1 MRPWMLR
8 IPLGLVVVLAALLAH
23 GGTLRGGFHYDDEAV
38 ILQNRA
44 TLTEPGSVIR
54 GLHDPSAFTGGGK
67 QGGMYRPVS
76 HASHVLD
83 AATGGWED
91 ERPRPFAWHLT
102 NLLLHAA
109 CAAALFALLR
119 RVLRTWLPG
128 GPGPD
133 GLPEA
138 AARAAFLGALWFA
151 VVPVHSEVVNYVTA
165 RSESLAALFF
175 LLALHAHHAA
185 GDEGRTAG
193 SRAGLTALSVASALL
208 SFGSKETGV
217 LLPAVAAALEIWGR
231 SGDATVGERIR
242 RAALRAAPLA
252 AALVGYLLLRR
263 AVLGQATI
271 DLAARAAMEGAGV
284 DPMVGGG
291 RTMVA
296 HLLTQARVAVAYALL
311 LIFPFDLAPDH
322 GVRVAAGIDAP
333 TAAALAAIAL
343 AAGLVV
349 RAAARGCRG
358 VPLAALWAAAAA
370 APSVLVPL
378 NVLMNEHRLYLPST
392 GLALLVGLGG
402 DRVLSGARRFGPQA
416 RTAAGTGVVLALA
429 AFVLVDRSRSKDWAD
444 PSRLWPRAVATSP
457 ESWRNQMHLGA
468 VCFRLAQSTWSER
481 LASRGRSAPADV
493 LEMQGTALL
502 DEARERY
509 GEAHRLYPRA
519 FETRL
524 NLGYFH
530 LYRGTLL
537 HPEVLH
543 DEVPSDVSDFEEAAR
558 WFVLAEE
565 SSPGSFRA
573 HDNFA
578 KSRALAGRVDEAIVE
593 YERMAAED
601 TDRTTHY
608 AWPLARL
615 YGRVGRTED
624 ALRMLAKIDALSP
637 EQGGTVALLRAEAL
651 TRAKRFV
658 EAKAALEDARRRLG
672 PDDPMPDVYMA
683 RLLAATAVPENLPA
697 LRELWTLVLSREYRP
712 GPKDR
717 AVVDALK

>member
-1 MRPWMLR
+1 MRPWMIR
-8 IPLGLVVVLAALLAH
+8 IPLGLVVVIAALLAH
-23 GGTLRGGFHYDDEAV
+23 GGALRGSFHYDDEAV

-44 TLTEPGSVIR
+44 ALTDPGSVLR

-83 AATGGWED
+83 AAAGGWDD
-91 ERPRPFAWHLT
+91 EGPRPFAWHLT

-109 CAAALFALLR
+109 CAGALFALLR

-128 GPGPD
+128 GPGPA
-133 GLPEA
+133 GLPDA
-138 AARAAFLGALWFA
+138 ASRAAFLGALWFA
-151 VVPVHSEVVNYVTA
+151 AIPVHSEVVNYVTA

-185 GDEGRTAG
+185 GDEGRTPG
-193 SRAGLTALSVASALL
+193 SRAALAALSVASALL

-231 SGDATVGERIR
+231 PGDASVGERLR
-242 RAALRAAPLA
+242 RAAVRAAPLA
-252 AALVGYLLLRR
+252 AVLVGYLLLRR
-263 AVLGQATI
+263 AVLGQATV

-291 RTMVA
+291 RTMIA
-296 HLLTQARVAVAYALL
+296 HLLTQARVAAAYALL
-311 LIFPFDLAPDH
+311 LVFPVDLAPDH
-322 GVRVAAGIDAP
+322 GVRVAASIDAP

-343 AAGLVV
+343 AAGLAV

-358 VPLAALWAAAAA
+358 VPLAAVWTAAAA

-392 GLALLVGLGG
+392 GLALLVGLGA
-402 DRVLSGARRFGPQA
+402 DRVLAGARRFGPQA
-416 RTAAGTGVVLALA
+416 RAAAGIGVVLALG
-429 AFVLVDRSRSKDWAD
+429 AFVLVDRSRSKDWSD
-444 PSRLWPRAVATSP
+444 PSRLWPRAVETSP
-457 ESWRNQMHLGA
+457 ASWRNQMHLGA
-468 VCFRLAQSTWSER
+468 VSFRLAQRKWSER
-481 LASRGRSAPADV
+481 AGMRGRSASADF
-493 LEMQGTALL
+493 LEMQGLSLL
-502 DEARERY
+502 DEALERF

-543 DEVPSDVSDFEEAAR
+543 DEVPADASDFEEAAR
-558 WFVLAEE
+558 WFALAEE

-578 KSRALAGRVDEAIVE
+578 KSRALAGRVEEAITE

-615 YGRVGRTED
+615 YARVGRTED
-624 ALRMLAKIDALSP
+624 ALRMLAKIDELSP
-637 EQGGTVALLRAEAL
+637 ADRGTVALLRGEAL
-651 TRAKRFV
+651 MRAKRFA
-658 EAKAALEDARRRLG
+658 EAEKSLEGAATILGKA
-672 PDDPMPDVYMA
+672 DPRPPVFMA
-683 RLLAATAVPENLPA
+683 RLLAATGLKENLPMMR
-697 LRELWTLVLSREYRP
+697 LLWDAGLARGHTP

-717 AVVDALK
+717 AVLEALK